1 MNILNDG
8 VDHINIYSKAKSAL
22 GRSLSNF
29 AYSPIDSDTYGRFN
43 SVEAFWYFL
52 RVVEILEQIVRTE
65 DGRNN
70 NARLIDQTQ
79 ESLLRLRQLSGYKAK
94 VFGRELLDT
103 LPASEDK
110 EPSQRFK
117 ELILKATAIKI
128 LRNPLLR
135 QELINSGDLPLKH
148 YYWFGNDP
156 KTARIVEPKEHFW
169 LIEFI
174 TKLRELLLDG
184 SHHSQQILNLYCL
197 GVFEN

>member
-8 VDHINIYSKAKSAL
+8 IDHINIYSKARTAL

-29 AYSPIDSDTYGRFN
+29 AYSPIDLDTYGRFN

-52 RVVEILEQIVRTE
+52 RVVEILEQITSSKAGQN
-65 DGRNN
+65 D
-70 NARLIDQTQ
+70 NARLVDRTQ
-79 ESLLRLRQLSGYKAK
+79 ESLLKLRQLSGYKAK
-94 VFGRELLDT
+94 VFGREILDT

-110 EPSQRFK
+110 EPSQQFK

-135 QELINSGDLPLKH
+135 QELINSADLPLKH

-156 KTARIVEPKEHFW
+156 KTARIIEPKEHFW

-174 TKLRELLLDG
+174 GKLRELLLDG
-184 SHHSQQILNLYCL
+184 SRHSQDILNLYCL